1 MVNSFKLLN
10 NNVVL
15 YIGGFIGFTGI
26 YIISK
31 HLINIIHPFLMS
43 GYIGTIQLY
52 TIAFCLGYGGT
63 MLIDNILKICW
74 FK

>member
-15 YIGGFIGFTGI
+15 YIGGFISVTSIF
-26 YIISK
+26 IISK
-31 HLINIIHPFLMS
+31 HLINIIQPFLMS

>member
-15 YIGGFIGFTGI
+15 YIGGFIVFFSI

-31 HLINIIHPFLMS
+31 NLINVIQPFLMS

-74 FK
+74 FN

>member
-1 MVNSFKLLN
+1 MVNSFKWLN
-10 NNVVL
+10 NIVVFN
-15 YIGGFIGFTGI
+15 IGSFIVFSSI

-31 HLINIIHPFLMS
+31 NLINIIQPFLMT

-52 TIAFCLGYGGT
+52 SIAFCLGYGGA

>member
-1 MVNSFKLLN
+1 MVNSFTWLN
-10 NNVVL
+10 NKVVL

-31 HLINIIHPFLMS
+31 HFINIIQPFLMS